1 MGLPLVLLTAENEE
15 KTISIRI
22 GRGLVIDHPESRQV
36 SAQSHI
42 KNAAD
47 LPGE

>member
-15 KTISIRI
+15 KTIRIR
-22 GRGLVIDHPESRQV
+22 RGLVIDHPESRQV